1 MAVDEST
8 GVVVT
13 MIALIAI
20 GSFTAGALTVVA
32 WAICRAGSLADEWMQ
47 TLEDASKTASEAL
60 SISVPEFSRRTGI
73 SESTVR
79 HRCLRGVYDADKPKG
94 RWEISIKELER
105 AQEEH

>member
-1 MAVDEST
+1 
-8 GVVVT
+8 
-13 MIALIAI
+13 MIALVVI

-79 HRCLRGVYDADKPKG
+79 HRCLHGVYDADKPNG